1 MEYNLSKEIASLT
14 HNYLT
19 NVYPFESLA
28 KAIALQEK

>member
-1 MEYNLSKEIASLT
+1 MEYNLANEIRALT

-28 KAIALQEK
+28 KAISIQ